1 MLNYVGHTI
10 CRRSRW
16 ATERRDIQ
24 CDAINMILIQSMGFI
39 LLASVKLFLY
49 QQKVKS
55 DWSWILI
62 WQEYFWEVII
72 YEALTPFFLISI
84 LLSPTY
90 SNLFYA
96 RKDFFLRL
104 KKHLTLQINGKSASR
119 NAGFAVLDHTTCLQG
134 LVTFNDHDSREM
146 ESKFCIKDLSIGL
159 SDSTRGKWN
168 ICTDYYF
175 MIWIVRWKLGYR
187 LSFDVAE
194 LSAIINTD
202 KINR

>member
-16 ATERRDIQ
+16 ETERRDIQ
-24 CDAINMILIQSMGFI
+24 CDAINTILIQSMGFI

-62 WQEYFWEVII
+62 WQEYFWEVIT

-134 LVTFNDHDSREM
+134 LVMFNDHDSREM
-146 ESKFCIKDLSIGL
+146 ESRFCIKASIHWTEWQYERKVEHLHRLLLYDLNREVQTG
-159 SDSTRGKWN
+159 
-168 ICTDYYF
+168 
-175 MIWIVRWKLGYR
+175 V